1 MNTSRTRG
9 FTLIELLVVIAI
21 IGILSSVVLASL
33 SSARQKARDAQ
44 RLSDMREMSKVI
56 ALTHGTAATTFTGCV
71 LQNGRPS
78 SPACTGSFAQLAL
91 YKDPSGATTACTA
104 ASVAGT
110 ACDYSISKAAGGA
123 GAASNED
130 YQIKFN
136 LEVGAGSLPAG
147 LNCIVGPSGSLKSGA
162 ANCP

>member
-1 MNTSRTRG
+1 MDSTYKRG

-44 RLSDMREMSKVI
+44 RLSDMREVSKVI
-56 ALTHGTAATTFTGCV
+56 ALTQGNAATTMTGCAS
-71 LQNGRPS
+71 QNARLS
-78 SPACTGSFAQLAL
+78 TCTVTFVDLAQ
-91 YKDPSGATTACTA
+91 YKDPSGSTTACTA

-110 ACDYSISKAAGGA
+110 ACDYSISLLAGGA
-123 GAASNED
+123 GNPTNENWHV
-130 YQIKFN
+130 KFN

-147 LNCIVGPSGSLKSGA
+147 LNCIKGPTGSFASGA
-162 ANCP
+162 TNCP